1 MASIRGA
8 APEASMI
15 SSSAVSAVMVG
26 APLAAAPRRPRISL
40 ALSPGIGPPVQR
52 MVKFTAVKA

>member
-15 SSSAVSAVMVG
+15 SPDTASGIIAWW
-26 APLAAAPRRPRISL
+26 LRAA
-40 ALSPGIGPPVQR
+40 
-52 MVKFTAVKA
+52 